1 MSKTNKAIKC
11 RIYPNVEQQILIAKT
26 LGCSRFVYNHFLEYS
41 NNLYKTCKKSSS
53 YEDNAKMLTQLKKEI
68 TFLNEVDS
76 IALQQS
82 LKHLSSA
89 FKNFFE
95 GRADFPKFKKKQ
107 FAEKYTTKYVND
119 NIRFEDS
126 NHINLPKLGVVKIK
140 LHRVIP
146 SNWVIKGA
154 TVSRNSSGKFYV
166 SIVFEFENQITPKE
180 INNLIGLDYSMSEL
194 YVSSNGETAEYPKYY
209 RKSLKKLAVEQRKL
223 SNCVYRSNNY
233 YKQKR
238 KVAKIHEKIANQR
251 KDFLHKL
258 SRKITNLYDAVCIE
272 DLNLKEMSK
281 PKNVKLKG
289 KSKKVKFGKSVSDN
303 AWGMFTEFLE
313 YKLLDEG
320 KLLIKV
326 DKMFPSSQL
335 CHICGYKNP
344 KVKDLSIREWTCPVC
359 HTYHNRDIN
368 AAINLK
374 VEGQRLISV

>member
-11 RIYPNVEQQILIAKT
+11 RIYPNTEQQILIAKT

-82 LKHLSSA
+82 LKHLRAA

-146 SNWVIKGA
+146 SNWVIKGV
-154 TVSRNSSGKFYV
+154 TVSRNSCGKFYI
-166 SIVFEFENQITPKE
+166 SILFEFKHQIEPHS
-180 INNLIGLDYSMSEL
+180 INNIVGLDFSMHEL
-194 YVSSNGETAEYPKYY
+194 YLSSDGEMANYPKFY
-209 RKSLKKLAVEQRKL
+209 RKTQNNLAKEQRKL
-223 SNCVYRSNNY
+223 SKCVYRSNNY
-233 YKQKR
+233 YKQKI

-258 SRKITNLYDAVCIE
+258 SRKITNSYDVVCIE
-272 DLNLKEMSK
+272 DLNMKAMSQTL
-281 PKNVKLKG
+281 N
-289 KSKKVKFGKSVSDN
+289 FGKSVSDN
-303 AWGMFTEFLE
+303 GWGMFTTFLD
-313 YKLLDEG
+313 YKLSYEG
-320 KLLIKV
+320 KYLVKV
-326 DKMFPSSQL
+326 DKWFPSSQT
-335 CHICGYKNP
+335 CSICGYKNP
-344 KVKDLSIREWTCPVC
+344 QTKDLSIRKWICPQC
-359 HTYHNRDIN
+359 NTFHDRDIN
-368 AAINLK
+368 AAINIK
-374 VEGQRLISV
+374 NEGVRLLLS